1 MMCQLKTKNTVHPPL
16 GKFSLTTKDVD
27 FCDFYQ
33 LMRESTALSVRML
46 YPGYLVEIIVVMGF
60 VISTVCP

>member
-1 MMCQLKTKNTVHPPL
+1 MCQLKTKNTVHPPL
-16 GKFSLTTKDVD
+16 GKFSLATKGADLG
-27 FCDFYQ
+27 FYQ
-33 LMRESTALSVRML
+33 LMKESSALPVYML